1 MDYYEKY
8 IKYKNKYI
16 ELRQILYGGIEQNI
30 EQNIDQ
36 VITKLEN
43 VYKKALEEYKN
54 LPNIMEEEIK
64 MIDKGEIF
72 YKKFK
77 KTNDKINKLIT
88 ELKKL
93 KEFEEIEYIKH
104 IQEITLIL
112 EQYEQYQKQNQSTQS
127 KQSEQYLKKYEQ
139 YKKLHNIETKTFAEI
154 KEHTNN
160 RIQELEN
167 TENYKKLQLLEKM
180 YVNFRIIMSS
190 DVSNNNKIH
199 LIIKLLDPGY
209 FNYLNETEKK
219 EILTKIFKFIRPDD
233 FSVVRSILGIGNL
246 DDICNISPFE
256 LLISNKNKIVLTK
269 FLNDLKSKIPTY
281 KTKITEI
288 INKFN
293 NLRQT
298 RYTL

>member
-88 ELKKL
+88 
-93 KEFEEIEYIKH
+93 
-104 IQEITLIL
+104 
-112 EQYEQYQKQNQSTQS
+112 
-127 KQSEQYLKKYEQ
+127 
-139 YKKLHNIETKTFAEI
+139 
-154 KEHTNN
+154 
-160 RIQELEN
+160 
-167 TENYKKLQLLEKM
+167 
-180 YVNFRIIMSS
+180 
-190 DVSNNNKIH
+190 
-199 LIIKLLDPGY
+199 
-209 FNYLNETEKK
+209 
-219 EILTKIFKFIRPDD
+219 
-233 FSVVRSILGIGNL
+233 
-246 DDICNISPFE
+246 
-256 LLISNKNKIVLTK
+256 
-269 FLNDLKSKIPTY
+269 
-281 KTKITEI
+281 
-288 INKFN
+288 
-293 NLRQT
+293 
-298 RYTL
+298 